1 MDYIKV
7 NPTQRVL
14 LKKNKFMKHKILTGL
29 TTFLLFSSLGVVY
42 CYADTFEEG
51 KIYQQN
57 ELIDRSLETND
68 NSQKVIANKQTD
80 VLKVGEYQSNTQEGQ
95 NTLTK
100 ILAHELVGR
109 QAATLYIRNIPV
121 LTFLDSEK
129 TNKKTDNQSS
139 DSSVKVATIQSS
151 NLDQQKDSVWRASVV
166 ASRLNQLI
174 QESPNPEIT
183 AKWDVDREGYMILV
197 NEQKLVEIN
206 EQTILPDTTNDLA
219 TDTLQATNR
228 LRRQVNNAPPL
239 TEIAGKPKPKPQP
252 EPQKVAVGPITFQFQ
267 GWASWYG
274 PGFHGRLSASGE
286 RFNQYAMT
294 AAHKTL
300 PFGTKVRVTNLDN
313 GSSVIVR
320 INDRGPFT
328 PGRVIDLSS
337 AAARILGMIQSGVAP
352 VKVEVMESRGS

>member
-1 MDYIKV
+1 
-7 NPTQRVL
+7 
-14 LKKNKFMKHKILTGL
+14 MKHKIWTGL
-29 TTFLLFSSLGVVY
+29 TTFVLFSSLGVAY
-42 CYADTFEEG
+42 CYADTLEKG

-57 ELIDRSLETND
+57 EPIDRSSETND
-68 NSQKVIANKQTD
+68 NLQKAVANRRAD
-80 VLKVGEYQSNTQEGQ
+80 VLKVGEYQLNGQEGP
-95 NTLTK
+95 NTITK

-109 QAATLYIRNIPV
+109 QAATLYVRNIPV
-121 LTFLDSEK
+121 LTFLDSQD
-129 TNKKTDNQSS
+129 TNNKADNQSS

-151 NLDQQKDSVWRASVV
+151 NSDQQKDPVWRASIV
-166 ASRLNQLI
+166 ASRLNQLM
-174 QESPNPEIT
+174 QENPNMEIT
-183 AKWDVDREGYMILV
+183 AKWDADSEGYMILV
-197 NEQKLVEIN
+197 NEQKLVEID
-206 EQTILPDTTNDLA
+206 EETILPDTTNDLA

-228 LRRQVNNAPPL
+228 LRRQVNNTPPL
-239 TEIAGKPKPKPQP
+239 EEIAGKPKPEPQP
-252 EPQKVAVGPITFQFQ
+252 EPQKIAVGPITFQFQ

-274 PGFHGRLSASGE
+274 PGFHGNLSASGE

-300 PFGTKVRVTNLDN
+300 PFGTKVRVTNLNN

-352 VKVEVMESRGS
+352 VKVEVINSRGS

>member
-1 MDYIKV
+1 
-7 NPTQRVL
+7 
-14 LKKNKFMKHKILTGL
+14 MKLQIWTGL
-29 TTFLLFSSLGVVY
+29 TTFLIFSSVGVAY
-42 CYADTFEEG
+42 GYANTLQEG
-51 KIYQQN
+51 KIYQAN
-57 ELIDRSLETND
+57 EPIDRSLETND
-68 NSQKVIANKQTD
+68 NSNKAIANRETD

-95 NTLTK
+95 NTFTK

-109 QAATLYIRNIPV
+109 QAATLYVRNIPV
-121 LTFLDSEK
+121 LTFLDSQK
-129 TNKKTDNQSS
+129 TNKKADNQTS
-139 DSSVKVATIQSS
+139 DSSVKVATQSYNS
-151 NLDQQKDSVWRASVV
+151 HQQKDSVWRASVV

-174 QESPNPEIT
+174 QESPNLDIT
-183 AKWDVDREGYMILV
+183 AKWDANREGYMILV

-239 TEIAGKPKPKPQP
+239 KEIAGKPKPKTQP
-252 EPQKVAVGPITFQFQ
+252 EPQKVAVGPITFQFK

-300 PFGTKVRVTNLDN
+300 PFGTKVRVTNLKN

-328 PGRVIDLSS
+328 PGRVIDVSS

-352 VKVEVMESRGS
+352 VKVEVIESRGS

>member
-1 MDYIKV
+1 
-7 NPTQRVL
+7 
-14 LKKNKFMKHKILTGL
+14 MKHRICTGL
-29 TTFLLFSSLGVVY
+29 TTFLLFYNLGVVY
-42 CYADTFEEG
+42 CYADTLEEG

-57 ELIDRSLETND
+57 ELIDRSSQTNL
-68 NSQKVIANKQTD
+68 NSQKAIGNRQTN
-80 VLKVGEYQSNTQEGQ
+80 VLKVGKYQLNTQEGE
-95 NTLTK
+95 NTITEILT
-100 ILAHELVGR
+100 HELVGR
-109 QAATLYIRNIPV
+109 QATTLYVRNIPV

-129 TNKKTDNQSS
+129 TNNKSDNQSS
-139 DSSVKVATIQSS
+139 DSSVKVSTIQSS
-151 NLDQQKDSVWRASVV
+151 NSDQQKDSVWRASVV

-174 QESPNPEIT
+174 QENPNLEIT
-183 AKWDVDREGYMILV
+183 AKWDADREGYMILV

-219 TDTLQATNR
+219 IDTLQATNR

-239 TEIAGKPKPKPQP
+239 KEIVGKPKPLPQP
-252 EPQKVAVGPITFQFQ
+252 EPQKVAVGPITFQIQ

-300 PFGTKVRVTNLDN
+300 PFGTKVRVTNLNN

-328 PGRVIDLSS
+328 RGRVIDVSS

-352 VKVEVMESRGS
+352 VKVEVMESGRN